1 MDGYDFQK
9 LYGEIILRTLQT
21 IPICITQVT
30 IVRNLSI
37 KLIPI
42 WISIIIWKDHNFVL
56 NYQKKFERQREPVF
70 ADGGTTNEVEEVEKR
85 EDNTEG
91 VGFEGLDCRFRVP
104 LLPLRPVVC
113 WTGCGSHRRLFC
125 FCGLWQL
132 FGARCR

>member
-42 WISIIIWKDHNFVL
+42 
-56 NYQKKFERQREPVF
+56 
-70 ADGGTTNEVEEVEKR
+70 
-85 EDNTEG
+85 
-91 VGFEGLDCRFRVP
+91 
-104 LLPLRPVVC
+104 
-113 WTGCGSHRRLFC
+113 
-125 FCGLWQL
+125 
-132 FGARCR
+132 